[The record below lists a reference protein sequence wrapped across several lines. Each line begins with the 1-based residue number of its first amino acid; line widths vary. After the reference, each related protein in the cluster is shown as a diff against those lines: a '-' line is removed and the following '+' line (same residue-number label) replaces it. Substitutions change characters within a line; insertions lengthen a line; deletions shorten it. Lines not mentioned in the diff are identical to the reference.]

1 MCTDRSACFRD
12 ICGDRELWVQSK
24 GERGQINTYSH
35 YTLCASVSQRSP
47 KRQKYHRASTSR
59 QSYGDSPGSWAART
73 LFVLADWNLTVDYCP
88 TVQVAAS
95 PAAAKQRITFFFL
108 FLQTARALV
117 ICFLGKST
125 KKPYVPDGMNLC
137 GVLIGCTNSGPSLQL
152 Q

>member
-1 MCTDRSACFRD
+1 MCTDRSACFTETYVV
-12 ICGDRELWVQSK
+12 IENCECKVRENVDKSTHVVT
-24 GERGQINTYSH
+24 IH
-35 YTLCASVSQRSP
+35 CASVSQRSP

-73 LFVLADWNLTVDYCP
+73 LFVLADWNLTADYCP

-125 KKPYVPDGMNLC
+125 KKPYVPDGKNLC